1 MEQVIEEILAINPN
15 YNGELLEKAY
25 LKAKELHEGQKRK
38 SGEPYIIHPVAV
50 AKILAELG
58 MDDDTLVAGLLHD
71 AVEDTNYTLDDVTRD
86 FGETVAVLVD
96 GVTKLTNI
104 VYESSEEKQAE
115 NFRKM
120 FLAMSKDIRILV
132 IKLSDRLHNLRTI
145 DYMKPEKIREKCQES
160 LDIYAPLAA
169 RLGMYNFKME
179 MEDISF
185 QHLFP
190 EEYRKLEEQMAE
202 REEKRSEVID
212 EVTEQIRQMLEALGI
227 EFEIYGRAKQYYSIY
242 KKMVNQ
248 RKQLDEIFDLNA
260 VRVIVDSVRDCYA
273 ALGAIH
279 TRWTP
284 IPGRF
289 KDYIAMPKPNN
300 YQSLHTTVLDKNGKP
315 FEVQIRTKEMH
326 HIAEYGIAAH
336 WKYKEGIKETDDEE
350 VKLAWLRQSLEDQQD
365 TKDPREFMDALKM
378 DLFAKQVYVFT
389 PKGELMELP
398 AGSTPLD
405 FAFKIHT
412 AVGSKCVGAKVN
424 GKIVQLD
431 YVLRNGE
438 IVDIITSSN
447 SKGPSADWLK
457 IVKTNGAKTKI
468 RQFLRKE
475 NKPENADKGRD
486 MLEKTAKRKGYD
498 IQTVLKASYVLR
510 AAKEQGYTNADELYN
525 VISYGGPLLNKT
537 LVMCVGYLHA
547 ETEAEFIRREKEAA
561 RKQAALSKKKQQ
573 RTNGIIVEGMD
584 NMLIRYAKCCSPV
597 PGDEI
602 IGFITKGNGVSVH
615 RKDCINILSLPD
627 SEIPRLIEVAWD
639 TDNDNNMYFDAE
651 LYIMSEDRKGL
662 LADISR
668 TMETMDISITGLY
681 TKIDKKEKIG
691 VSTIIMT
698 IEISNT
704 SDVAKVIGRLRQV
717 DGVVDVYRTNT

>member
-1 MEQVIEEILAINPN
+1 MEEVIRDILAINPK
-15 YNGELLEKAY
+15 YDGEILEKAY
-25 LKAKELHEGQKRK
+25 LKARELHEGQKRK

-50 AKILAELG
+50 ARILAELG

-71 AVEDTNYTLDDVTRD
+71 AVEDTNYTLDDVKKD
-86 FGETVAVLVD
+86 FGESVANLVD

-145 DYMKPEKIREKCQES
+145 DFMSPAKIREKCQET

-169 RLGMYNFKME
+169 RLGMYGFKME

-185 QHLFP
+185 QHLYP
-190 EEYRKLEEQMAE
+190 AEYEQLKAQMDA
-202 REEKRSEVID
+202 REEKRSEVIE
-212 EVTEQIRQMLEALGI
+212 EVTQEIRNMLDNLGI
-227 EFEIYGRAKQYYSIY
+227 RYEIYGRAKQYYSIY

-248 RKQLDEIFDLNA
+248 HKQLDEIFDLNA
-260 VRVIVDSVRDCYA
+260 IRVIVDSVRDCYA

-279 TRWTP
+279 TKWTP

-300 YQSLHTTVLDKNGKP
+300 YQSLHTTVLGRNGNP
-315 FEVQIRTKEMH
+315 FEVQIRTWEMH
-326 HIAEYGIAAH
+326 RIAEYGIAAH
-336 WKYKEGIKETDDEE
+336 WKYKEGVRDSDDEE
-350 VKLAWLRQSLEDQQD
+350 VKLAWLRQSLEIQQD
-365 TKDPREFMDALKM
+365 LNDPRDFMEALKM
-378 DLFAKQVYVFT
+378 DLFTKQVFVFT

-424 GKIVQLD
+424 GKIVPID
-431 YVLRNGE
+431 YVLKNGE
-438 IVDIITSSN
+438 IVDIITSAN

-468 RQFLRKE
+468 RQFLRRE

-498 IQTVLKASYVLR
+498 IQTVLKSSYVLR
-510 AAKEQGYTNADELYN
+510 AAKEQGYTSADELYN

-537 LVMCVGYLHA
+537 LIMCVGYLHA
-547 ETEAEFIRREKEAA
+547 EAEAEFIRKEKEEA
-561 RKQAALSKKKQQ
+561 RKQAALSKKKQL
-573 RTNGIIVEGMD
+573 RTNGVIVEGMD

-602 IGFITKGNGVSVH
+602 IGFVTKGNGVSVH

-627 SEIPRLIEVAWD
+627 SEIPRLIDVSWD
-639 TDNDNNMYFDAE
+639 TDTDNNMYFDAE

-668 TMETMDISITGLY
+668 TMESMDISITGLY
-681 TKIDKKEKIG
+681 TKIDKKAKIG
-691 VSTIIMT
+691 VSTIIMS

-717 DGVVDVYRTNT
+717 EGVVDVYRTNT